1 MSFNSSTSPAHLRIP
16 ENRFALSPDT
26 PVNRN
31 ANNEGNGLGPGLSQT
46 DPSGLDRLPTEG
58 PHRGTAY
65 PRSSYSPGSIFD
77 DSPIIRNFD
86 EAGEEQTIAATTTT
100 PLDPPKAPGYPF
112 GPPPLEV
119 ANPDNDPDINDAIYV
134 FSKIEL
140 QALAPNQAAEGNAL
154 PADFAVYRKHVDG
167 QFAEARR
174 IVAKSMQEKKSLERQ
189 HARQRAAWQDE
200 LERARVAANRWTRPI
215 GAKVRVPRLISDQEI
230 EAEAYHSQSNGYTE
244 STHEELPFAESEKH
258 PPLYNDFP
266 DHLRQMAVE
275 LLVQRSKVAYTLKD
289 WKSMETSSRQAY
301 NLARSFDWEPY
312 IARSAFWI
320 GIALYHRKNWTEAY
334 EAFEEADKTNGYYI
348 ARRIILHWLS
358 KTSKRLEGSPGWSS
372 GLSAI
377 RGENPPVLTPLDTVI
392 EEVDALPIPNP
403 GDQYRIGK
411 QGVASTTVATMDDL
425 AANATEIAL
434 LADDQDQ
441 RPNAEPKHDGLGRN
455 PSGHHLSASPK
466 DRRVKPAPKAIKLS
480 SIVEPPTIRTP
491 RLYEPQPSGGVSV
504 AGKDDLS
511 LPGKRQPVSMPSESE
526 AFIDVN
532 QKGESRSEDDHRTG
546 SSDPANLSKKVSV
559 RSNQQPPLS
568 DKPSDSSKIPSPSA
582 NQIPNQSP
590 GLPSQQEPPSNISL
604 PSSPSSVPSKT
615 PPLSP
620 TSFERQERRIA
631 LTAQRRL
638 EDSKIEAAIRNV
650 KAVASPRIASAKSAS
665 ARYSQAPWSKPLG
678 WTEKADRYVG
688 RSQSVR
694 SVGAV
699 RGVSRGGRRPGLA
712 TRVSDSAVLTIAGTP
727 VRVRERRSRFGE
739 MEGWGED

>member
-1 MSFNSSTSPAHLRIP
+1 MVLTSCWTQ
-16 ENRFALSPDT
+16 N
-26 PVNRN
+26 
-31 ANNEGNGLGPGLSQT
+31 
-46 DPSGLDRLPTEG
+46 
-58 PHRGTAY
+58 
-65 PRSSYSPGSIFD
+65 
-77 DSPIIRNFD
+77 
-86 EAGEEQTIAATTTT
+86 
-100 PLDPPKAPGYPF
+100 
-112 GPPPLEV
+112 
-119 ANPDNDPDINDAIYV
+119 
-134 FSKIEL
+134 KIEL
-140 QALAPNQAAEGNAL
+140 QALAPNQAVEGNAL
-154 PADFAVYRKHVDG
+154 PADFAVYRKYVDD

-174 IVAKSMQEKKSLERQ
+174 IVTKSMQGKKSLERQ

-230 EAEAYHSQSNGYTE
+230 EAEAYYSQSNGYIE
-244 STHEELPFAESEKH
+244 PTHEELPFAESEKH
-258 PPLYNDFP
+258 PSLYNDFP

-320 GIALYHRKNWTEAY
+320 GIALYHQKNWTEAY

-358 KTSKRLEGSPGWSS
+358 KTTKRLEGSPGWSS

-392 EEVDALPIPNP
+392 EEVDAFPIPNP

-425 AANATEIAL
+425 AANATETAL

-441 RPNAEPKHDGLGRN
+441 RPNAEPKHDGLGCN
-455 PSGHHLSASPK
+455 PPARHLSASPK

-480 SIVEPPTIRTP
+480 STVEPPTIRTP
-491 RLYEPQPSGGVSV
+491 RLYEPQPSGGVSIT
-504 AGKDDLS
+504 GRDDLS
-511 LPGKRQPVSMPSESE
+511 LPGKRQPVPMHSESE
-526 AFIDVN
+526 AFTDVN

-546 SSDPANLSKKVSV
+546 SSDPVNLSEEVSV

-568 DKPSDSSKIPSPSA
+568 AKSSDSSKVPSPSA
-582 NQIPNQSP
+582 NQIPNQFH
-590 GLPSQQEPPSNISL
+590 GLPSEQESPSNISL
-604 PSSPSSVPSKT
+604 PSSPSVPPKT

-620 TSFERQERRIA
+620 TSLERQERRIA

-638 EDSKIEAAIRNV
+638 ENSRIEAAIRTV

-694 SVGAV
+694 SVSGL
-699 RGVSRGGRRPGLA
+699 SRGGRRPGLA
-712 TRVSDSAVLTIAGTP
+712 TRVSDSAVLTFAGTP

-739 MEGWGED
+739 MER